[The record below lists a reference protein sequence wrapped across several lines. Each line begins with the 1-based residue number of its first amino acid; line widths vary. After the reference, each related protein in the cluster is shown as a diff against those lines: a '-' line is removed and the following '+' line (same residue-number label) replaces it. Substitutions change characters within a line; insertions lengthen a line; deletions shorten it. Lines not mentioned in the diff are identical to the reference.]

1 MDRDLALFQ
10 ELEEGRGL
18 PTLRLY
24 AWNPWTVSL
33 GRHQKPDK
41 ALDLAAMESRSIP
54 WVMRPTGGRAVYH
67 AQEMTYSVTA
77 HTKGSFAATLVGTHR
92 SIAGALLRFYRGLG
106 VDAHLTRPAPSGDLD
121 PRSPAPCFVAPGLAE
136 IEYEGRKLAGSAQL
150 RGQRAFLQHGSM
162 PLGLAHLDLAD
173 FLPGSDFSRERAR
186 TVLSSKSASLSELLD
201 PLPAMDKLFELLA
214 AAFAEE
220 FAIDWRIP
228 DSD

>member
-1 MDRDLALFQ
+1 MALFR

-33 GRHQKPDK
+33 GRHQKPEK
-41 ALDLAAMESRSIP
+41 ALNLAAMAERSIP

-67 AQEMTYSVTA
+67 AQEMTYSVIAPTE
-77 HTKGSFAATLVGTHR
+77 GSFAATLAGTHR
-92 SIAGALLRFYRGLG
+92 SIAGALLRFYRDLG
-106 VDAHLTRPAPSGDLD
+106 VKAQLTRPAPSGDLD

-162 PLGLAHLDLAD
+162 PIGPAHLDLVNL
-173 FLPGSDFSRERAR
+173 LPGSDSSREHAGE
-186 TVLSSKSASLSELLD
+186 VLSSKSAYLAELMEV
-201 PLPAMDKLFELLA
+201 LPALTRLFDLLA
-214 AAFAEE
+214 AAFSEE
-220 FAIDWRIP
+220 FAIDWRI
-228 DSD
+228 SNSA